1 MLVNDAQRQAVL
13 EQVEAVRQSMTRLP
27 EVGLDRETID
37 AAYRLARERLTV
49 A

>member
-1 MLVNDAQRQAVL
+1 MLANDAQRQAIL
-13 EQVEAVRQSMTRLP
+13 EQVEAVRQNMTHLP

-37 AAYRLARERLTV
+37 AAYRLARERLAV